1 MQRFVFIVFSA
12 LVLLSGIQP
21 SFAWGRQGH
30 RIVAEIAASELSP
43 LAEKQIASLLD
54 APARVSLVDVSD
66 WADRIRR
73 SRRETGPWHYVDIE
87 ITSKGYNH
95 DRDCAG
101 DGCVVGQIDRDIAIL
116 RDRQLDRSVR
126 AEALRFL
133 VHFVGDLHQPLHCA
147 DDQDRGG
154 NGIYVVLAG
163 HRTNMH
169 AVWDDDVVR
178 ALNGRPED
186 VAQSLA
192 ARISPNEKLRWSRGT
207 AADWANESF
216 RLARSEIYSRY
227 RASQGTMA
235 PIILPPY
242 YAQREAPI
250 AAGQLARAGVR
261 LAAILNRI
269 FATR

>member
-1 MQRFVFIVFSA
+1 MQKFVFIVFSA
-12 LVLLSGIQP
+12 LVLLAGIEP
-21 SFAWGRQGH
+21 CFSWGRQGH
-30 RIVAEIAASELSP
+30 RIVAQIAASELSP
-43 LAEKQIASLLD
+43 LAEAQTASLLG

-87 ITSKGYNH
+87 VTSQGYSH
-95 DRDCAG
+95 DRDCA
-101 DGCVVGQIDRDIAIL
+101 DDDCVVGQIDRDIAIL
-116 RDRQLDRSVR
+116 RNRQLDRSVR

-147 DDQDRGG
+147 DDHDRGG
-154 NGIYVVLAG
+154 NGIFVILGG

-169 AVWDDDVVR
+169 AVWDRDVVG

-186 VAQSLA
+186 VANSLA
-192 ARISPNEKLRWSRGT
+192 ARITPAEKYRWSHGT
-207 AADWANESF
+207 VTDWANESF
-216 RLARSEIYSRY
+216 WLARSEIYSRY
-227 RASQGTMA
+227 RASQNAME
-235 PIILPPY
+235 PIILPPD
-242 YAQREAPI
+242 YARREAPV

-261 LAAILNRI
+261 LATILNRT